1 MEIKREE
8 KLLGLGV
15 KKERLDWKS
24 FDNIETRKREKIEKK
39 S

>member
-24 FDNIETRKREKIEKK
+24 FDSIETRKREKIEKK